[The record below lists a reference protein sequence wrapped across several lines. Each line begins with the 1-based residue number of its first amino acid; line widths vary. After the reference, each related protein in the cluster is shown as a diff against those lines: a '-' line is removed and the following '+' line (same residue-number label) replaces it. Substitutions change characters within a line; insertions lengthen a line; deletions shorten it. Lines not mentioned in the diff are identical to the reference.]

1 MVSQEI
7 SRAVISLKRY
17 RGILTTQ
24 QLRTLKGQMLSGD
37 LEGAKKGLS
46 TLLAKAAKN
55 KGGSHD
61 VNRQQR
67 RRLEREQNKST
78 TAPAPFAPAMSPV
91 LQPPMIP
98 KAFVEELTKSIEA
111 GVGQQIEAARLEGW
125 HQGCQYCMKVCYAAA
140 VLAMAKKEGYRH
152 KRNTDML
159 RLMDEHVCYTLSSD
173 EIIEEAFEKGGVLI
187 DFHEIFTNDR
197 IREAPKK

>member
-1 MVSQEI
+1 
-7 SRAVISLKRY
+7 
-17 RGILTTQ
+17 
-24 QLRTLKGQMLSGD
+24 MLSGD

-91 LQPPMIP
+91 LQTPMIP

-111 GVGQQIEAARLEGW
+111 GVGQQIEDARREGW

-140 VLAMAKKEGYRH
+140 VLAMSDKEGYRH

-159 RLMDEHVCYTLSSD
+159 RRIDHHVTMTLTSD
-173 EIIEEAFEKGGVLI
+173 EIIEEAFRKGGVLI
-187 DFHEIFTNDR
+187 DFREPFTDDR
-197 IREAPKK
+197 IQEAPKE